1 MGHPRLREH
10 KQLPCQLPGGRV
22 PSPLFLRIFF
32 ALHTTAAELVSCR
45 HDGRGDPA
53 IEHVKK
59 VASHLWMFRAKD
71 LGFAA
76 TAVWWLRLVTA
87 REVAPP
93 KPWRPLLK
101 AREIAVGC
109 IFSAPKGPL
118 QAPLRCPSA
127 QRGRQTLGPPCT
139 PRPCTLCPSGATY
152 CQRCMHA
159 GRGAHTPARATV
171 VVAHKSRRPCSAL
184 AAAQRTAR
192 TPPIPKTSVTFGR
205 PHHLGNPPTHPHPP
219 IHTHHCCSCVT
230 LPLTPPSHQ
239 HHGVCGHVSGAA
251 ARGALA
257 GDLLPSPGCCGSAGG
272 HDGGPPD
279 STVVGGARHVG
290 RAARS
295 ELPCTSLERR
305 GGTHWSGNELDEHV
319 GSYSSS

>member
-76 TAVWWLRLVTA
+76 TAVRWLRLVTA

-109 IFSAPKGPL
+109 IFSASKGPL

-139 PRPCTLCPSGATY
+139 PRPCTLCPSGATANVA
-152 CQRCMHA
+152 CTRAVVPTRPPEPLWSSHTKA
-159 GRGAHTPARATV
+159 GAHAPRWLL
-171 VVAHKSRRPCSAL
+171 PSAPL
-184 AAAQRTAR
+184 A
-192 TPPIPKTSVTFGR
+192 
-205 PHHLGNPPTHPHPP
+205 PHPSQRLASP
-219 IHTHHCCSCVT
+219 LAVLTTSAIHPLIHTHPSTPITAVRASPFHSPPLPTSTMAFVVT
-230 LPLTPPSHQ
+230 SP
-239 HHGVCGHVSGAA
+239 
-251 ARGALA
+251 AL
-257 GDLLPSPGCCGSAGG
+257 L
-272 HDGGPPD
+272 
-279 STVVGGARHVG
+279 

-295 ELPCTSLERR
+295 PATSSRR
-305 GGTHWSGNELDEHV
+305 PAVAAARVAMMADPQTPPSSEGPVTSGVPPARNYPVRH
-319 GSYSSS
+319 